1 MLGVAYPVWPWMD
14 CPFKGGKTTL
24 SGKEANGN
32 FIQSLTRMCVERAFG
47 ILKGRLRL
55 IMKQHEILLK
65 NMSDI
70 IEFCIILFNMCIVN
84 NESTEED

>member
-1 MLGVAYPVWPWMD
+1 MY
-14 CPFKGGKTTL
+14 
-24 SGKEANGN
+24 
-32 FIQSLTRMCVERAFG
+32 VERAFG